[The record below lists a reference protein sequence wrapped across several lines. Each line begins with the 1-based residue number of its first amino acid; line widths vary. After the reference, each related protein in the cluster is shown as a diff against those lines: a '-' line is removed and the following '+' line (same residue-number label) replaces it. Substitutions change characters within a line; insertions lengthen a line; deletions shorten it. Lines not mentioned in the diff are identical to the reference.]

1 MSDPVLAAIVARWSA
16 VPDIGQVHD
25 YERYGKDKAQLLALY
40 QHAEQIRGWYVQRRA
55 VREVSAALGI
65 SMEVATYAIV
75 GFLSLSDAGATE
87 HVINDLVDAGRAAFR
102 ADPTLGDLVFEL
114 CDATSDAEG
123 KEVGI
128 QVDGVGPVM
137 FAGVLCHCARLR
149 LVVSRY
155 IQEA

>member
-1 MSDPVLAAIVARWSA
+1 MSDPVLSAIAARWSS
-16 VPDIGQVHD
+16 VPDIGPVHA
-25 YERYGKDKAQLLALY
+25 YERYGKDKPQMLALY
-40 QHAEQIRGWYVQRRA
+40 EHAGQIRGWYIQRRA
-55 VREVSAALGI
+55 VREVSAALGL

-87 HVINDLVDAGRAAFR
+87 QVINDLVDAGRAAFR
-102 ADPTLGDLVFEL
+102 AEPTLGGLVFEL
-114 CDATSDAEG
+114 CDATSDADG
-123 KEVGI
+123 KETGI